1 MKNILLVTF
10 LTAFSALPGSSFA
23 QPNSAR
29 PGSTQ
34 SGSVQPGSAQPRSV
48 HAGSALSRSFGG
60 TASPRPFSLIPFALL
75 GNSRTPGSSDSLL
88 TQALSF
94 IDSVFNRP
102 DFTFDIAEPA
112 IPKDMQ
118 SILIRFNNAV
128 AADKQWFL
136 DYRDKNAAGGSLP
149 HNERFGITREE
160 YQRVQNLERFPP
172 RLITLS
178 QQKASVDRH
187 DGNIHFKGEG
197 EIRILDYWEIDL
209 RQQKIIFAGDTLPF
223 GGTMIG
229 NQLSP
234 FGLTQGYVWRL
245 EKADLKNTL
254 QAGKVTA
261 RVVEI
266 DLGLPKDTTKVFLR
280 IKYQDMQEGITRA
293 EMDLTGFVH

>member
-1 MKNILLVTF
+1 MKNILLISS
-10 LTAFSALPGSSFA
+10 LTVFSCLTKPTFA
-23 QPNSAR
+23 Q
-29 PGSTQ
+29 
-34 SGSVQPGSAQPRSV
+34 SVQPQPAQSSSTAPAPSASPT
-48 HAGSALSRSFGG
+48 HPASALSY
-60 TASPRPFSLIPFALL
+60 I
-75 GNSRTPGSSDSLL
+75 SRTPGNSDSL
-88 TQALSF
+88 QALHF
-94 IDSVFNRP
+94 IDSIFNRP
-102 DFTFDIAEPA
+102 AFTFDIAEPD

-118 SILIRFNNAV
+118 SIIIRFNNAV

-136 DYRDKNAAGGSLP
+136 DYRDKNAVGGSLP
-149 HNERFGITREE
+149 YNERFGITREE
-160 YQRVQNLERFPP
+160 YQRVQRLELFPP

-178 QQKASVDRH
+178 QQTAAVDRH

-209 RQQKIIFAGDTLPF
+209 RQQKLIFAGDTLPF
-223 GGTMIG
+223 AGTMIG

-266 DLGLPKDTTKVFLR
+266 DLGLPKDTTKIFLR
-280 IKYQDMQEGITRA
+280 IKYQDMQEGVTRA
-293 EMDLTGFVH
+293 EMDLTGFIH

>member
-10 LTAFSALPGSSFA
+10 LTAFSGLPGSSFA
-23 QPNSAR
+23 QPAQSRPAQSPIAQPGSTQPNSAQPGSAR
-29 PGSTQ
+29 PGSA
-34 SGSVQPGSAQPRSV
+34 QPGSA
-48 HAGSALSRSFGG
+48 LSY
-60 TASPRPFSLIPFALL
+60 I
-75 GNSRTPGSSDSLL
+75 SRTPGNSDSLL
-88 TQALSF
+88 TRAIGF

-112 IPKDMQ
+112 IPRDMQ

-136 DYRDKNAAGGSLP
+136 DYRDKNAVGGSLP
-149 HNERFGITREE
+149 YNERFGITREE

-234 FGLTQGYVWRL
+234 FGLTEGYVWRL

-266 DLGLPKDTTKVFLR
+266 DLGLPKDTTRVFLR